1 MRATGAEVQNATPL
15 VRALQQ
21 LGMPLYACQPPTG
34 YKDTADAW
42 VNTGALV
49 NRMNIAL
56 ALASDRMRGIAV
68 DAVSAA
74 RRPTVAATSSTGSL
88 NGDVSDST
96 RATIDKA
103 TTAGP
108 DGRAH
113 ARLAGISE
121 TMMWS
126 WKAANRESLHAID
139 VLGPVVFALTA
150 RYQRGIMIS
159 RRVFLKN
166 GAFALVSVGFAP
178 SFLARTAFAQSRV
191 GPREAADRHLS
202 ARRRGRPQRR
212 RAVRRR
218 RVLPGAA
225 EHRHRAAGRAAR
237 ARPSTSTASS
247 A

>member
-1 MRATGAEVQNATPL
+1 MRATGAEVQDATPL

-56 ALASDRMRGIAV
+56 ALASNRMRGITVDSRQSAADSQQSVGRRSQSAV
-68 DAVSAA
+68 DGRQS
-74 RRPTVAATSSTGSL
+74 RPTLGLVERIL

-103 TTAGP
+103 TTAAP

-121 TMMWS
+121 TTD
-126 WKAANRESLHAID
+126 RTLHRPIAPLPD
-139 VLGPVVFALTA
+139 
-150 RYQRGIMIS
+150 
-159 RRVFLKN
+159 
-166 GAFALVSVGFAP
+166 SV
-178 SFLARTAFAQSRV
+178 
-191 GPREAADRHLS
+191 
-202 ARRRGRPQRR
+202 
-212 RAVRRR
+212 
-218 RVLPGAA
+218 
-225 EHRHRAAGRAAR
+225 
-237 ARPSTSTASS
+237 RPS
-247 A
+247 